1 MEETHVDF
9 LEAQLA
15 IGEAVMESMLELIPK
30 KGTETATIP
39 VSIEG
44 NKFEVEVRMK

>member
-1 MEETHVDF
+1 MEEKYVDV

>member
-1 MEETHVDF
+1 MEEKYVDV
-9 LEAQLA
+9 LEAQLT

-30 KGTETATIP
+30 NGTETATIP